1 MTLARAVKNS
11 MRAAAIRVLGL
22 RRCEAAIR
30 RLRRLLKARMR
41 DRALGDREGDARA
54 LYRQC
59 ANFAVPVN
67 QPLILISQV
76 QRSGGT
82 LLSQLFDGHPQ
93 VHAHPHELK
102 IGYPKKWNWPLIDPA
117 RGTVACFK
125 TLFEMP
131 TIQLF
136 REGYRKGREVSGH
149 FLLPP
154 SLQRHIFL
162 DQMRARPVPTLR
174 DVFDAYMTSYFNA
187 WLNNRNIAGEK
198 RIVAGF
204 VARMA
209 MDGGNMERFFEIY
222 PDGRHIAVLR
232 DPRDWYVSARAHM
245 SEYGDVG
252 RAVAIWSESARAM
265 LRGLERYGPAR
276 VRVMRFEDLIGRT
289 EPVMRSVAE
298 FAGIDFD
305 PVLLEPTFNGEP
317 IRANSSFAVAEAGI
331 LSAPLERRTAL
342 SEDEREAI
350 DREAGALH
358 GQVCELALPRT
369 PTGGGRPACEVT
381 SG

>member
-1 MTLARAVKNS
+1 MHLITTWKEIRTPSENVNFIFKNPADDDIYDFVYQHLPYVLLFMS
-11 MRAAAIRVLGL
+11 HVFVGIFDRMQKMDETSKNLFHMRT
-22 RRCEAAIR
+22 
-30 RLRRLLKARMR
+30 M
-41 DRALGDREGDARA
+41 
-54 LYRQC
+54 
-59 ANFAVPVN
+59 
-67 QPLILISQV
+67 S
-76 QRSGGT
+76 
-82 LLSQLFDGHPQ
+82 
-93 VHAHPHELK
+93 
-102 IGYPKKWNWPLIDPA
+102 
-117 RGTVACFK
+117 
-125 TLFEMP
+125 
-131 TIQLF
+131 
-136 REGYRKGREVSGH
+136 
-149 FLLPP
+149 
-154 SLQRHIFL
+154 
-162 DQMRARPVPTLR
+162 
-174 DVFDAYMTSYFNA
+174 
-187 WLNNRNIAGEK
+187 NIAGEK

-209 MDGGNMERFFEIY
+209 MDGGNLERFFEIY

-232 DPRDWYVSARAHM
+232 DPRDWYVSARALM